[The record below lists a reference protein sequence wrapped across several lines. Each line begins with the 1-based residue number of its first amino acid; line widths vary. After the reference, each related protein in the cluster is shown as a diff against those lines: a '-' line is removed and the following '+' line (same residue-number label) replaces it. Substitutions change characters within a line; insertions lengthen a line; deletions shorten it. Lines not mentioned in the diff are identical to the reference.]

1 MQGEDRSA
9 EEVFLRKME
18 GLMVGLEK
26 TFGDLRGKVE
36 LIPSPEAPLED
47 IGGLEDAKREIQGLS
62 FALRNPELHRRWG
75 TTPPKGILLYGP
87 PGTGKTLLAKA
98 LASLAGAVFYHLR
111 IPNIISKWHGESGEV
126 IGKVFAIVKEVGQG
140 ILFIDEV
147 DALTLDR
154 GSEEARAASRRLV
167 NTILENLDELK
178 AFDQIMVV
186 ASTNRSDAV
195 DPALISPGR
204 IDRLIEVPMPGSGDK
219 RQILE
224 IHQRKAEKIA
234 GRRLFKEL
242 DYDSILARTV
252 RLTGA
257 DLAEVVRRALEEKA
271 WLEGSGGNPELVST
285 EDILREIENYRRIK
299 EVVEKIRYGQYL

>member
-1 MQGEDRSA
+1 MDKGGRGG
-9 EEVFLRKME
+9 EVFLRKLEDLTMR
-18 GLMVGLEK
+18 LEK
-26 TFGDLRGKVE
+26 RFGDLRGKMEMV
-36 LIPSPEAPLED
+36 PSPDAPLED
-47 IGGLEDAKREIQGLS
+47 IGGLGAAKREIQGLS
-62 FALRNPELHRRWG
+62 FALRNPELHQRWG

-98 LASLAGAVFYHLR
+98 LASLAQTVFYHLR
-111 IPNIISKWHGESGEV
+111 IPNIISKWHADSGEV
-126 IGKVFAIVKEVGQG
+126 IQEVFSLVKEAGRG
-140 ILFIDEV
+140 ILFLDEV

-154 GSEEARAASRRLV
+154 GSEEARGASRRLV

-178 AFDQIMVV
+178 AYDQILVV
-186 ASTNRSDAV
+186 ASTNRPDAV

-204 IDRLIEVPMPGSGDK
+204 IDRLIEVPLPGSEDK

-224 IHQRKAEKIA
+224 IHQRKAERIA
-234 GRRLFKEL
+234 GRRLFQGL

-252 RLTGA
+252 KMTGS
-257 DLAEVVRRALEEKA
+257 DLAEVIRRTLEEKVR
-271 WLEGSGGNPELVST
+271 LEGSGSPAELVTT